1 MKQDAGQEEHASTNM
16 TGTVCQTKVSDAGCV
31 QAKDTARVSAPQQN
45 MKNSR
50 RVRLGG
56 SAPQESKGTA
66 QEGNKGK
73 AKGKDRKG
81 GKGKMNPAST
91 PKQEGKGGSENK
103 SSEATEQEENQP
115 SIKAAGTSNPGKED
129 VTKGTRSQEEL
140 VSEVTSLLRSLRVDR
155 EEPRIENGYVVKWD
169 RESCRIEHVRQ
180 GKIPIE
186 MNQGC
191 PTVQEVWGKRLMEE
205 VEETERR
212 KARIRAIMACGV
224 MAEDEHEKKVAELQ
238 ALFPQ
243 VPMRILERTPGR
255 SNGTRINCPS
265 TEGKEGRYKEQRQ
278 WSSTCA
284 QDPTRSDGVTWKK
297 KEWWCSTWTC
307 CWG

>member
-1 MKQDAGQEEHASTNM
+1 MPHG
-16 TGTVCQTKVSDAGCV
+16 
-31 QAKDTARVSAPQQN
+31 ARGV
-45 MKNSR
+45 
-50 RVRLGG
+50 
-56 SAPQESKGTA
+56 
-66 QEGNKGK
+66 
-73 AKGKDRKG
+73 
-81 GKGKMNPAST
+81 
-91 PKQEGKGGSENK
+91 
-103 SSEATEQEENQP
+103 
-115 SIKAAGTSNPGKED
+115 
-129 VTKGTRSQEEL
+129 
-140 VSEVTSLLRSLRVDR
+140 
-155 EEPRIENGYVVKWD
+155 
-169 RESCRIEHVRQ
+169 
-180 GKIPIE
+180 
-186 MNQGC
+186 
-191 PTVQEVWGKRLMEE
+191 GKRLMEE